1 MAPKKKPIYISYHM
15 ETDEYGLPRLHRR
28 EVDLSM
34 AYALCPDNSFLD
46 ERGLE
51 QPLIKLGDFGEVQI
65 IVRADV
71 PPERVMAQLAALT
84 TLMRA
89 EHDRTDRASA

>member
-1 MAPKKKPIYISYHM
+1 MAPKKKPIYVSYHL
-15 ETDEYGLPRLHRR
+15 ETDECGLPRLHRR
-28 EVDLSM
+28 EVDLSF
-34 AYALCPDNSFLD
+34 AYALCQDSSFFD

-71 PPERVMAQLAALT
+71 PPERVMTQLTTLT

-89 EHDRTDRASA
+89 AHDRTDLASA

>member
-1 MAPKKKPIYISYHM
+1 MAPNKKPVYVSYHM
-15 ETDEYGLPRLHRR
+15 ETDECGLPRLHRR
-28 EVDLSM
+28 EVDLSFAFAM
-34 AYALCPDNSFLD
+34 CQDSSFLD

-51 QPLIKLGDFGEVQI
+51 QPLIRLGDFGEVQI

-71 PPERVMAQLAALT
+71 PQERVMAQLTALA

-89 EHDRTDRASA
+89 NERADISA

>member
-1 MAPKKKPIYISYHM
+1 MAPKKKPIYVSYHL
-15 ETDEYGLPRLHRR
+15 ETDECGLPRLHRR

-34 AYALCPDNSFLD
+34 AYALCQDSTFFD

-71 PPERVMAQLAALT
+71 PQERVMEQLATLT
-84 TLMRA
+84 ALMRA
-89 EHDRTDRASA
+89 EQGRADLASA